1 MRRIALC
8 LYGLVLVLPMFVGC
22 KKEEPAKT
30 GTTPAATE
38 PAKEEP
44 AK

>member
-22 KKEEPAKT
+22 KKEEPAKSGT
-30 GTTPAATE
+30 TTPAET
-38 PAKEEP
+38 PKEEP

>member
-30 GTTPAATE
+30 GTTTTTE
-38 PAKEEP
+38 TPKEEP

>member
-8 LYGLVLVLPMFVGC
+8 LYGLCLVLPMIGC
-22 KKEEPAKT
+22 KKEEPAAPA
-30 GTTPAATE
+30 TPAA
-38 PAKEEP
+38 PAETPAEEP